1 VGTLGSM
8 VALEQYAICY
18 YRRYRLALC
27 LGASNHKL
35 FISKKEVK
43 SALNLWT
50 LGLIPKRQRASRG
63 LEPKRLFI
71 PNCVLILYLSM
82 LYLILLH
89 QLSLYTGSIGQTQQ
103 NPS

>member
-27 LGASNHKL
+27 MGPSNHKL

-50 LGLIPKRQRASRG
+50 LGLTPKRVQVQSSQSRYAKFPWQRYVSWVQ
-63 LEPKRLFI
+63 I
-71 PNCVLILYLSM
+71 PPIAL
-82 LYLILLH
+82 
-89 QLSLYTGSIGQTQQ
+89 QTHPQ
-103 NPS
+103 SGG